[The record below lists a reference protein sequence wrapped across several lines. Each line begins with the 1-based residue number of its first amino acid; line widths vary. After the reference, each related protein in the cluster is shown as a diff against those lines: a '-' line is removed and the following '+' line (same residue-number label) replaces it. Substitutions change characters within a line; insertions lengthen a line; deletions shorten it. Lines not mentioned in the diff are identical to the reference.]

1 MKAMKPIAA
10 LLALL
15 AVAGS
20 GAAQAQQATLGADG
34 ELYIARTGAYRDLFA
49 KGSPGYRPDIDGAA
63 PVLALDVITPG
74 AAARRVLVPGT
85 EGSEIEGIPSLFY
98 EDSSQTL
105 FMVWE
110 SRLNRIFPVLMLG
123 GFDGR
128 GWIEPIQINGNPMS
142 VKTSPQLAVTH
153 DSYQT
158 GQPGNTGDNESEAP
172 QQRSVIHLLWGE
184 ENGAGS
190 YETFYTPI
198 ILQNGTFIGKN
209 PVYRLNDFDA
219 AKVSALPTLDPD
231 LLHALRIQPGRD
243 GQTVVAAFTAPVTQ
257 RVVSLEIDVLP
268 AQLSLLADDARAH
281 IIDIGRRLSYP
292 AKLQQI
298 ADVARA
304 HIIDI
309 GRAFQPEIAASLAD
323 KVRELILANGGTANL
338 TSIADL
344 ARAHIIDIGAKLSGR
359 GLRSLNA
366 ESTTLATAEISADP
380 AALPAGPSVVP
391 SLTNLI
397 QFRLA
402 SNRPVPQVGQGAVS
416 FLLSRSGEEVLV
428 AWAQADRVQYIT
440 SNGADWN
447 VMREIP
453 LSTTISLERA
463 FEILAQR
470 LSSR

>member
-15 AVAGS
+15 ALAGT
-20 GAAQAQQATLGADG
+20 GAAQAQQATLGSDG

-49 KGSPGYRPDIDGAA
+49 KGSPGYRPEIDGAS
-63 PVLALDVITPG
+63 PVLALDVIVPG
-74 AAARRVLVPGT
+74 AAAARRVLVPGT
-85 EGSEIEGIPSLFY
+85 EGSEIEGIPSLFF

-128 GWIEPIQINGNPMS
+128 DWIEPIQINGNPMS

-153 DSYQT
+153 DSYQV
-158 GQPGNTGDNESEAP
+158 GGDDSETR
-172 QQRSVIHLLWGE
+172 QRAVIHLLWGE

-243 GQTVVAAFTAPVTQ
+243 GQTVVAAFTSPVTQ

-268 AQLSLLADDARAH
+268 AQLGLLADDARAH

-323 KVRELILANGGTANL
+323 KVRELILANGGSANL
-338 TSIADL
+338 SSIADL

-380 AALPAGPSVVP
+380 ATLPAGPSVVP

-402 SNRPVPQVGQGAVS
+402 SNRPVPQAGQGTVS
-416 FLLSRSGEEVLV
+416 FLLSRSGEEMLV

-440 SNGADWN
+440 SNGTGWN
-447 VMREIP
+447 VMRELP
-453 LSTTISLERA
+453 LSATIDLERA

-470 LSSR
+470 LNSR